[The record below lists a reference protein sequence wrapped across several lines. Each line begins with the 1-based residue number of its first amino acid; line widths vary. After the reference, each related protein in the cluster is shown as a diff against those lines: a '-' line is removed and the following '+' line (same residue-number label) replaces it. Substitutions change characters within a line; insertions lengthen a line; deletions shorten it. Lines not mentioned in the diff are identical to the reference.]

1 MQQRQSSPSKSRAGL
16 KAAVCLLLA
25 AGSLPLAWANAEHT
39 AQTKE
44 LRPPRAGGGGTAGAA
59 GEVVWLETEY
69 FTDAGGWTKDWQ
81 FVDQMGSPYLMAIG
95 YGAPVADAKTTLKA
109 IKPGRY
115 RLWARTKDW
124 LPQFHPGKFEIS
136 LAGKKAA
143 HVFGASGREG
153 WVWEDGGVHELQGDV
168 TVALHDRGGY
178 YGRCD
183 VIVLSPDT
191 AWVPPSG
198 KPELGALRIRHG
210 ALSAEI
216 EDRGTYDVVVVGGG
230 IAGTFAA
237 ISAARQGAK
246 TVLIQNRTMLGGNA
260 STENLVPPV
269 GAMQNRLSKEEI
281 DLDPRETG
289 LIEEINLYGKQRY
302 FEVGKYWP
310 SRLKLLAEAEPNLK
324 LFFNTEATAVEM
336 RNSREIASVTCT
348 DIDSGRRMR
357 FHGTLF
363 IDCTGNGMIGIRA
376 GAKYMFGKES
386 KAMYNETKAPAV
398 ANTETLGSSL
408 KYWYTKQ
415 DAESSFRTPEWAYQ
429 FKHCSDFGDIKDRHP
444 SATIID
450 TQWVIEL
457 GGVDKTYE
465 KAEEVRDD
473 LLRLIY
479 GLWDHIK
486 NNCADPVNAG
496 AAKMKLAWVGHVV
509 GMRENYRLLGDYVMT
524 EADVIKQPL
533 LEDRVAYGG
542 WGLDDHPSLGFFD
555 KSRLKNHTHGGLL
568 FSIPY
573 RSLYSANISNL
584 MMAGRNISV
593 THVALTGT
601 RVMLTTGTI
610 GQAVGTAAG
619 MCINKGIQPRGV
631 YQSHLTEL
639 QQRLLKDGAY
649 LIELA
654 NSDPRDL
661 ALRAT
666 VTASSGG
673 TLATE
678 AINGFSRVRLP
689 TTFPQASLKLN
700 AWTPAAGA
708 TGDQWLQLAWDQPTQ
723 FNVVH
728 VVFQNRGKLA
738 HRKFTLEYHDGQNWR
753 KAADVE
759 NPNAH
764 RRLVIPVGSITS
776 QAFRV
781 TLKENIH
788 YHGGICEVRIYHE
801 DAGTVE
807 MIKRVNRTVDTP
819 LENVALPWER

>member
-1 MQQRQSSPSKSRAGL
+1 MKNRQTLNSKFGGRLKSLLCLLFVAGCLPVGWSPSVSDACAQEPAPRRVGDSFSAG
-16 KAAVCLLLA
+16 
-25 AGSLPLAWANAEHT
+25 
-39 AQTKE
+39 
-44 LRPPRAGGGGTAGAA
+44 PR
-59 GEVVWLETEY
+59 EVVWLETEY
-69 FTDAGGWTKDWQ
+69 FENIGGWTKDWQ

-95 YGAPVADAKTTLKA
+95 YGVPVADATTTLKA
-109 IKPGRY
+109 IKPGKY

-124 LPQFHPGKFEIS
+124 APQFHPGKFEIF
-136 LAGKKAA
+136 LAGKKVP
-143 HVFGASGREG
+143 HVFGENSREG
-153 WVWEDGGVHELQGDV
+153 WGWEDGGVHQLQGDV
-168 TVALHDRGGY
+168 TVALHDLGGY

-183 VIVLSPDT
+183 VIALTPDT
-191 AWVPPSG
+191 AWVPPSD
-198 KPELGALRIRHG
+198 KQELGALRISHG
-210 ALSAEI
+210 ALSTEI
-216 EDRGTYDVVVVGGG
+216 EDRGSFDVVVVGGG

-246 TVLIQNRTMLGGNA
+246 TVLIQNRAMLGGNA

-269 GAMQNRLSKEEI
+269 GAMQNRLSKDEI
-281 DLDPRETG
+281 ELDPRETG

-324 LFFNTEATAVEM
+324 LFFNTEATGVEM
-336 RNSREIASVTCT
+336 KNSGEISSVTCT

-357 FHGTLF
+357 FRGTLF

-376 GAKYMFGKES
+376 GAKYMYGKES
-386 KAMYNETKAPAV
+386 KDMYQETKAPAV

-408 KYWYTKQ
+408 KYWFTKQ
-415 DAESSFRTPEWAYQ
+415 DTESSFRTPDWAYHY
-429 FKHCSDFGDIKDRHP
+429 KHCSDFGDIKDRHP

-486 NNCADPVNAG
+486 NHCTDPVNAA

-533 LEDRVAYGG
+533 LEDRVGYGG

-573 RSLYSANISNL
+573 RSLYSANIGNL

-619 MCINKGIQPRGV
+619 MCISKGIQPRGV
-631 YQSHLTEL
+631 YQGHLAEL

-649 LIELA
+649 LIEMA
-654 NSDPRDL
+654 NADPRDL
-661 ALRAT
+661 ALGAKL
-666 VTASSGG
+666 TASSEG
-673 TLATE
+673 TPAVE

-689 TTFPQASLKLN
+689 TAYPQAALKLN

-708 TGDQWLQLAWDQPTQ
+708 TGDQWLQLAWDQPAQ

-728 VVFQNRGKLA
+728 VIFQNRGKLA
-738 HRKFTLEYHDGQNWR
+738 HRKFNLEYHDGQDWR
-753 KAADVE
+753 KIAEVE
-759 NPNAH
+759 NPNAY
-764 RRLVIPVGSITS
+764 RRLVIPVGNIASKMI
-776 QAFRV
+776 RV
-781 TLKENIH
+781 VLKENIH
-788 YHGGICEVRIYHE
+788 YHGGICEVRVYQE
-801 DAGTVE
+801 DERTVE
-807 MIKRVNRTVDTP
+807 LVKRVNRTVDTP
-819 LENVALPWER
+819 LENVSLPWER